1 MLRIAVVGVGFM
13 GTSHLRIYKKFK
25 DVKLVAVCDKNS
37 KVVKE
42 IARKFG
48 TKFYLNHNDLIN
60 NEKLDAVSIAT
71 PTNAHKEIALD
82 FINKKIPVL
91 VEKPLASTI
100 KDAQEIVNRASK
112 NKVLLQVGHVE
123 RFNPAVVELGNLIKT
138 GKFGKILSI
147 VIKRVGLFPQR
158 VEDVNVVTD
167 LAVHDF
173 DIVTNILGHLPDSVF
188 ARGGE
193 GLIKGRE
200 DHAEIFLDYKD
211 FGCFIQVNWIT
222 PVKIR
227 TLAITGTKSY
237 AEINYITQKMTLYKS
252 NYKFKQPKGFK
263 EFLAEFGEPETQQID
278 LSGREPL
285 ELELINFINSVRKLD
300 KPKVTGSDGI
310 RALILAEAA
319 TRSIKTGK
327 LVKM

>member
-25 DVKLVAVCDKNS
+25 DVRLVAVCDKDS
-37 KVVKE
+37 KLVEE

-48 TKFYLNHNDLIN
+48 TKFYPSHKDLIR

-82 FINKKIPVL
+82 FINKKIPIL
-91 VEKPLASTI
+91 VEKPLASTS
-100 KDAQEIVNRASK
+100 KDAQAIVNRADK

-167 LAVHDF
+167 LAVHDL
-173 DIVTNILGHLPDSVF
+173 DIVTNILGRLPHSVF

-193 GLIKGRE
+193 GLIEGRE
-200 DHAEIFLDYKD
+200 DHAEIFLDYGE

-237 AEINYITQKMTLYKS
+237 AEINYITQKMTLYES
-252 NYKFKQPKGFK
+252 NYKLKQPKGFE
-263 EFLAEFGEPETQQID
+263 EFIEFGEPRRHQID
-278 LSGREPL
+278 LSGKEPL

>member
-1 MLRIAVVGVGFM
+1 MLRIAVVGVGSM
-13 GTSHLRIYKKFK
+13 GKNHVRIYKRFK
-25 DVKLVAVCDKNS
+25 DVKLAAVCDKDS
-37 KVVKE
+37 KTAGEV
-42 IARKFG
+42 ARKFG
-48 TKFYLNHNDLIN
+48 TKFYSNHKDLIN
-60 NEKLDAVSIAT
+60 NEKLDAVSITT
-71 PTNAHKEIALD
+71 PTNAHREIALD
-82 FINKKIPVL
+82 FISKKIPVL
-91 VEKPLASTI
+91 VEKPLASTS
-100 KDAQEIVNRASK
+100 KDAQEIADRASE
-112 NKVLLQVGHVE
+112 NKVLLQVGYVE
-123 RFNPAVVELGNLIKT
+123 RFNPAVIELNKLIKA

-173 DIVTNILGHLPDSVF
+173 DIVTSILGHLPHSVF

-200 DHAEIFLDYKD
+200 DHAEIFLDYGD

-278 LSGREPL
+278 LSGKEPL
-285 ELELINFINSVRKLD
+285 ELELVNFINSVRQLD
-300 KPKVTGSDGI
+300 KPKVTGDDGI
-310 RALILAEAA
+310 KALILAEAVNK
-319 TRSIKTGK
+319 SIKLGM
-327 LVKM
+327 LVKI